1 MKSLHLKVNNTIIL
15 LLLAVSKVTYSQD
28 HVGKLHYG
36 IISADSL
43 FTNGINVVNLGN
55 KKTTVKN
62 SKGEFSIL
70 AKANDDLVL
79 SGLNFEEKRIK
90 VDLAFANNR
99 QRNTS

>member
-1 MKSLHLKVNNTIIL
+1 M
-15 LLLAVSKVTYSQD
+15 LAVSKVTYCQD

-36 IISADSL
+36 IITADSL

-55 KKTTVKN
+55 KKTTLTN

-70 AKANDDLVL
+70 AKVNDDLVL
-79 SGLNFEEKRIK
+79 SRLNFEQKRIK

-99 QRNTS
+99 QRNAS